1 MRSVLVLALVITAMA
16 APVSAFNFLVNPN
29 FSDGITGWDVSG
41 PWVHNP
47 AAGAFGQ
54 LGAAEV
60 TSTGAGVNPLS
71 QCVDVS
77 MVAGGRTV
85 TVVGFA
91 NDVNHA
97 SPYELEIGLYDST
110 DCSGSPVVTAAQNA
124 ATPPTGV
131 FNGLYVPI
139 VVPLAGA
146 QRALVRFAVT
156 NGAASET
163 TQFDIASLRYD
174 LIVGGNFNTDLN
186 SWVQTPP
193 GSWQLVADGL
203 TIPAG
208 AAEATVAADG
218 SVFLSQCLQLGDVPP
233 TPFFSGWIRVKALDE
248 LADYQLSFQFWDNGI
263 CAPPGNLLSAQG
275 LLTRP
280 GSLNEWGFFFTTVLR
295 PIGAQS
301 VAVFIA
307 LNPGGGTPGTQ
318 FRVDDFIM
326 TVSDISFDDGFETG
340 DLSAWSTSSP

>member
-1 MRSVLVLALVITAMA
+1 MRSVLVLALVATAMA
-16 APVSAFNFLVNPN
+16 APVSAFNFLDNPN
-29 FSDGITGWDVSG
+29 FSDAITGWDVSG

-60 TSTGAGVNPLS
+60 TSTGAGVNSLS

-218 SVFLSQCLQLGDVPP
+218 SVFLAQCLLLEDVPP
-233 TPFFSGWIRVKALDE
+233 SPFFSGWIRVKALDE
-248 LADYQLSFQFWDNGI
+248 LADYQLSFQFYDNDSCG
-263 CAPPGNLLSAQG
+263 PPGNLLYSQG

-280 GSLNEWGFFFTTVLR
+280 GSLDVWSFFFTTVFR

-301 VAVFIA
+301 VVVYVA
-307 LNPGGGTPGTQ
+307 LNGGDGTPGTQ

-326 TVSDISFDDGFETG
+326 TVSDVSFYDGFETG
-340 DLSAWSTSSP
+340 DLSGWSTSSP